1 MEILKGKN
9 LLIVDDEQDV
19 IESLKDVLD
28 MCEIDTATDFQTAK
42 ELIHQ
47 NAYDVAILDIMGV
60 QGHDLLELANQKGI
74 PTLMLTAHALSPD
87 DFHRSISGGAKAY
100 IPKEKISEIDVFVAD
115 LLKAQQGEEKPN
127 KWFLRLKSF
136 FETRFGKDWLKTYRE
151 VRKELEKRHGRIDDL
166 DWW

>member
-1 MEILKGKN
+1 MEILKGKR
-9 LLIVDDEQDV
+9 LLIVDDERDV

-28 MCEIDTATDFQTAK
+28 MCEIDTATDFRTAK

-47 NAYDVAILDIMGV
+47 NEYDVAILDIMGV
-60 QGHDLLELANQKGI
+60 QGHDLLGLANQKDI

-115 LLKAQQGEEKPN
+115 LLNAQQGVETPN

-136 FETRFGKDWLKTYRE
+136 FEKQFGKDWLKTYHE
-151 VRKELEKRHGRIDDL
+151 VQKELEKRHGPIDDL
-166 DWW
+166 EWF